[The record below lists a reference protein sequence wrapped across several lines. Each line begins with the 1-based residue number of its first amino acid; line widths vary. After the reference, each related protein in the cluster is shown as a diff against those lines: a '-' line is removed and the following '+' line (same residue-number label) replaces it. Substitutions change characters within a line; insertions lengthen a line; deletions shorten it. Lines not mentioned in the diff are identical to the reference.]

1 VFFVPSVVSN
11 KDFLMNQPF
20 DFRTALD
27 PKRSVVIEACAGSG
41 KTWLLVS
48 RILRLLLAGA
58 KPGEILAITF
68 TRKAAQEMQAR
79 LLEWLNALALH
90 PEDEVREFLRQR
102 ALAEHEIDAILPEA
116 RNLLERVLTAEPA
129 LTINTFHGWFL
140 QLLQRAPLGDGSVG
154 NFSLLDQTAA
164 LQEEAWQNFAEDLAE
179 QADGDPGAAAL
190 QALFREHGL
199 SNTRALLLGF
209 VAKRAEWWAYTAGQA
224 DPVAYAVERVQSEL
238 DVDPEQDVLA
248 ELQQDSVL
256 LEWQLEYAQLL
267 GRNTATDQKLAAKL
281 VDALALDKQLQRFEQ
296 IWNVCFTQEAQPRVR
311 NPSPTQAKRLGA
323 DGEARLLDLH
333 QRICT
338 LLFEARDRLSAQAAY
353 RFNRD
358 GLRSGAALLA
368 AYQRLKEERQMLDF
382 ADVEW
387 RVFQLLSRSEH
398 AEYMQY
404 KLDSR
409 YRHILLDEFQDTNPL
424 QWQVMQSWL
433 SAYGAAG
440 NRPTVFLVGD
450 PKQSIYRFRRAEPR
464 LFQIAAEDLA
474 RDFAAA
480 RLEQD
485 TSSRSAPAVIKAVNR
500 VFAGQPDF
508 SGFREHGWHHDDL
521 PGAIAVLPLA
531 EKGSAAS
538 ASEDG
543 LALRNPLQQARVED
557 EDARHEQEAEQ
568 VAEKIGAMV
577 GTCRVMDEKT
587 GPRPAEYRDFM
598 LLVRGRTWLAS
609 YERKLRAERIPY
621 LSSRQGGLL
630 DTLECSDLVALLEF
644 LVTPFS
650 DLKLAQVLRSPIFGC
665 SDEDLMRLATPTN
678 LPLSPARS
686 VPAESG
692 STTAR
697 SGETG
702 EECLPSPLI
711 RGDRGG
717 LGGREGL
724 SWWQRL
730 RQLEDAAL
738 SPALRQA
745 RALLQSWQEMAD
757 RLPVHDLLYR
767 IYFQGE
773 VQARYRSAVPQ
784 AMAEAVQANL
794 RAFIELALNMDS
806 GRYPSLAR
814 FINEVAAL
822 RRAPE
827 QESPDEGLIGDGGN
841 AVRILT
847 VHGAKGLEAPIVWLL
862 DANTA
867 PRSDGGYRVL
877 LDWPPQAPAP
887 QYFSLLS
894 HKGEQAR
901 AHDQLVNEEQEHAR
915 RENLNLLYVAMT
927 RARQMFIVS
936 GCAGRAAETWHQLLQ
951 NSLAEAGL
959 ESELPA
965 MLPQPLATKAM
976 PTEQE
981 QAQITALP
989 VPPTGRREFTRLDA
1003 ARLFGIRVHA
1013 LLEWVRPDQPLA
1025 EQAESLRAKLA
1036 LEPEAFAPLWQGALD
1051 VLQAPDLRRF
1061 YDSSQYLAAYN
1072 ELAYQGAGGELRRLD
1087 RLVEFDDSVW
1097 VLDYKTGASGGYPEA
1112 LAAPYLGQMREYR
1125 SAMES
1130 VFSGKKIHC
1139 ALIFP
1144 GPVLVEV

>member
-1 VFFVPSVVSN
+1 MSEA
-11 KDFLMNQPF
+11 F

-27 PKRSVVIEACAGSG
+27 PQRSVVIEACAGSG

-79 LLEWLNALALH
+79 LLEWLNVLALQ
-90 PEDEVREFLRQR
+90 PEDEVRKFLRER
-102 ALAEHEIDAILPEA
+102 ALTEQEIDILLPEA
-116 RNLLERVLTAEPA
+116 RNLLERVLAAEPA

-179 QADGDPGAAAL
+179 QEDGDPTAAAL
-190 QALFREHGL
+190 QTLFREHGL
-199 SNTRALLLGF
+199 SNTRALLLDF
-209 VAKRAEWWAYTAGQA
+209 VAKRAEWWAYTADQA
-224 DPVAYAVERVQSEL
+224 DPVAFALERVRAEL
-238 DVDPEQDVLA
+238 EVDPEQDELA
-248 ELQQDSVL
+248 ELWLDTVL
-256 LEWQLEYAQLL
+256 SGWLAEYAAIL
-267 GRNTATDQKLAAKL
+267 GENSPTDQKLATQL
-281 VDALALDKQLQRFEQ
+281 VDSLALENVHQRFEQ
-296 IWNVCFTQEAQPRVR
+296 IWAVCFTKTGTPRAR
-311 NPSPTQAKRLGA
+311 NPSPTQARRLGA
-323 DGEARLLDLH
+323 DKEMRLLELH
-333 QRICT
+333 QQLCFV
-338 LLFEARDRLSAQAAY
+338 LYEARDRLAAQAAY

-358 GLRSGAALLA
+358 GLLCGAALLA
-368 AYQRLKEERQMLDF
+368 AYQRLKEARQMLDF

-387 RVFQLLSRSEH
+387 RVFQLLSRGEDV
-398 AEYMQY
+398 EYMQY

-409 YRHILLDEFQDTNPL
+409 YKHILLDEFQDTNPL

-433 SAYGAAG
+433 SAYGTAG
-440 NRPTVFLVGD
+440 NRPSVFLVGD

-480 RLEQD
+480 RLAQD
-485 TSSRSAPAVIKAVNR
+485 TSRRSAPGVIKAVNW
-500 VFAGQPDF
+500 VFAAQPDF
-508 SGFREHGWHHDDL
+508 SGFREHAWHHDDV
-521 PGAIAVLPLA
+521 PGAIAILPLA
-531 EKGSAAS
+531 EKAATVAAS
-538 ASEDG
+538 EAG
-543 LALRNPLQQARVED
+543 LVLRNPLLQAREED

-577 GTCRVMDEKT
+577 GTCQVMDEKT

-609 YERKLRAERIPY
+609 YERKLRAARIPY

-630 DTLECSDLVALLEF
+630 DTLECGDLVALLEF
-644 LVTPFS
+644 LVTPFA

-665 SDEDLMRLATPTN
+665 SNDDLMRLATQTPTP
-678 LPLSPARS
+678 LDPPLSGGKLDTP
-686 VPAESG
+686 
-692 STTAR
+692 
-697 SGETG
+697 
-702 EECLPSPLI
+702 PLT
-711 RGDRGG
+711 R
-717 LGGREGL
+717 GGREGL

-730 RQLEDAAL
+730 RQLDEEAL
-738 SPALRQA
+738 SPSLQQA
-745 RALLQSWQEMAD
+745 RTRLQSWQYMAD
-757 RLPVHDLLYR
+757 RLPVHDLLDR
-767 IYFQGE
+767 IYFEGE
-773 VQARYRSAVPQ
+773 VLARYRSAVPE
-784 AMAEAVQANL
+784 AMTGAVQANL
-794 RAFIELALNMDS
+794 HAFIELALNMDS

-867 PRSDGGYRVL
+867 PRNDGGYRAL
-877 LDWPPQAPAP
+877 INWPPQAPSP
-887 QYFSLLS
+887 QYFALLS
-894 HKGEQAR
+894 CKSEQAR
-901 AHDQLVNEEQEHAR
+901 AHERIVDEEQQHAR

-936 GCAGRAAETWHQLLQ
+936 GCASSRASETWYQQLHLG
-951 NSLAEAGL
+951 LAEAGL

-965 MLPQPLATKAM
+965 MLQQPLAAKVM
-976 PTEQE
+976 PPE
-981 QAQITALP
+981 QAQITPLP
-989 VPPTGRREFTRLDA
+989 VPPTGRREFARLDA
-1003 ARLFGIRVHA
+1003 ARLYGIQVHA
-1013 LLEWVRPDQPLA
+1013 LLEWVRLDQPLA
-1025 EQAESLRAKLA
+1025 GQAESLRAKLV
-1036 LEPEAFAPLWQGALD
+1036 LEPEEFAPLWQSALD
-1051 VLQAPDLRRF
+1051 VLEAPDLRHF
-1061 YDSSQYLAAYN
+1061 YDPAQYLAAYN
-1072 ELAYQGAGGELRRLD
+1072 ELGYQGTDGELRRLD
-1087 RLVEFDDSVW
+1087 RLVEFVDSVW
-1097 VLDYKTGASGGYPEA
+1097 VLDYKTGASGGDPQA

-1125 SAMES
+1125 NAMES
-1130 VFSGKKIHC
+1130 VFPGKVIHC

>member
-1 VFFVPSVVSN
+1 MS
-11 KDFLMNQPF
+11 DTF
-20 DFRTALD
+20 DFKAALD
-27 PKRSVVIEACAGSG
+27 PRRSVVIEACAGSG

-79 LLEWLNALALH
+79 LLEWLNVLALQ
-90 PEDEVREFLRQR
+90 PQEEVREFLRQR
-102 ALAEHEIDAILPEA
+102 ALVEHEIEAVLPQA
-116 RNLLERVLTAEPA
+116 RNLLERALTAEPA

-140 QLLQRAPLGDGSVG
+140 QLLQRAPLGDGAVG

-199 SNTRALLLGF
+199 ANTRALLLGF
-209 VAKRAEWWAYTAGQA
+209 VARRAEWWAYTAGQA
-224 DPVAYAVERVQSEL
+224 DPVAYAVGRVRAELEVDPEL
-238 DVDPEQDVLA
+238 DVLA
-248 ELQQDSVL
+248 GLWRDMELAAGL
-256 LEWQLEYAQLL
+256 MEYARLL
-267 GRNTATDQKLAAKL
+267 GQNTATDREYAQQL
-281 VDALALDKQLQRFEQ
+281 VDAAQMPDSSQRFER
-296 IWNVCFTQEAQPRVR
+296 IWPVCFTAEGKARSRKIRKAP
-311 NPSPTQAKRLGA
+311 PKELGA
-323 DGEARLLDLH
+323 AGDARLVELHEWICSRLDA
-333 QRICT
+333 
-338 LLFEARDRLSAQAAY
+338 AREQLTAQAAW

-409 YRHILLDEFQDTNPL
+409 YQHILLDEFQDTNPL

-464 LFQIAAEDLA
+464 LFRIAAEDLV
-474 RDFAAA
+474 RDFAAV

-485 TSSRSAPAVIKAVNR
+485 TSRRSAPAVITAVNR
-500 VFAGQPDF
+500 VFAGQSDF
-508 SGFREHGWHHDDL
+508 SGFREHACHHGDL

-531 EKGSAAS
+531 EKNIAAVT
-538 ASEDG
+538 SEGG
-543 LALRNPLQQARVED
+543 LALRNPLQQAREED

-568 VAEKIGAMV
+568 VAEKIAAMV
-577 GTCRVMDEKT
+577 GKSRIMDEKT

-609 YERKLRAERIPY
+609 YERKLRAARIPY

-644 LVTPFS
+644 LVTPFA

-665 SDEDLMRLATPTN
+665 SEEDLMRLANPTPPN
-678 LPLSPARS
+678 LPPFDRLRAGLS
-686 VPAESG
+686 
-692 STTAR
+692 
-697 SGETG
+697 G
-702 EECLPSPLI
+702 EECLPSPLT

-717 LGGREGL
+717 LGGWEGFN
-724 SWWQRL
+724 WWQRL
-730 RQLEDAAL
+730 RQLDGETL
-738 SPALRQA
+738 SPSLQQA

-757 RLPVHDLLYR
+757 RLPVHDLLDR
-767 IYFQGE
+767 IYFEGE
-773 VQARYRSAVPQ
+773 VLARYRSAVPE
-784 AMAEAVQANL
+784 AMAEAALANL
-794 RAFIELALNMDS
+794 HAFIELALNMDS

-822 RRAPE
+822 RRAPG

-867 PRSDGGYRVL
+867 PRNEGGYRVL

-887 QYFSLLS
+887 RYFSLLS
-894 HKGEQAR
+894 HKGELAK
-901 AHDQLVNEEQEHAR
+901 AHQRLVNDEQEQAR
-915 RENLNLLYVAMT
+915 RENFNLLYVAMT

-936 GCAGRAAETWHQLLQ
+936 GCAGRVAESWYQQLHHNLV
-951 NSLAEAGL
+951 EAGL
-959 ESELPA
+959 EGELPA
-965 MLPQPLATKAM
+965 VLSQQLAATSLPLAR
-976 PTEQE
+976 EE
-981 QAQITALP
+981 AQPRPLP
-989 VPPTGRREFTRLDA
+989 VPPTGRRESARLDA
-1003 ARLFGIRVHA
+1003 ARLYGIRLHA
-1013 LLEWVRPDQPLA
+1013 LLEWLHPDQPLA
-1025 EQAESLRAKLA
+1025 GQAESMRAKLA
-1036 LEPEAFAPLWQGALD
+1036 LEVEAFAPLWQGALD

-1061 YDSSQYLAAYN
+1061 YDPAQYLAAYN
-1072 ELAYQGAGGELRRLD
+1072 ELSYQGAGGELRRLD
-1087 RLVEFDDSVW
+1087 RLVEFADSVW
-1097 VLDYKTGASGGYPEA
+1097 VLDYKTGASGGDPQA
-1112 LAAPYLGQMREYR
+1112 LAAPYLGQMSEYR
-1125 SAMES
+1125 NAMES
-1130 VFSGKKIHC
+1130 VFPGKAIHC

>member
-1 VFFVPSVVSN
+1 MS
-11 KDFLMNQPF
+11 DTF

-27 PKRSVVIEACAGSG
+27 PRRSVVIEACAGSG

-48 RILRLLLAGA
+48 RILRQLLAGA
-58 KPGEILAITF
+58 QPGEILAITF

-79 LLEWLNALALH
+79 LLEWLNVLALQ
-90 PEDEVREFLRQR
+90 PEEKVREFLRQR
-102 ALAEHEIDAILPEA
+102 ALSEHEIEALLPEA
-116 RNLLERVLTAEPA
+116 RNLMERVLTAEPA

-179 QADGDPGAAAL
+179 QAGGDPGASAL
-190 QALFREHGL
+190 QSLFREYGL

-224 DPVAYAVERVQSEL
+224 DPVAYAVERVRAEL
-238 DVDPEQDVLA
+238 DVDPELDVLA
-248 ELQQDSVL
+248 GLWQDAML
-256 LEWQLEYAQLL
+256 AGNLDEYARLL
-267 GRNTATDQKLAAKL
+267 GLNTATDQAYARQLA
-281 VDALALDKQLQRFEQ
+281 DAARLPDPRQRFER
-296 IWNVCFTQEAQPRVR
+296 IWQVCFTGEDKARSR
-311 NPSPTQAKRLGA
+311 KIRKSPPKELGA
-323 DGEARLLDLH
+323 AGDARLVELHEWICSRLDA
-333 QRICT
+333 
-338 LLFEARDRLSAQAAY
+338 ARDQLTAQAAY

-358 GLRSGAALLA
+358 GLLCGAALLA
-368 AYQRLKEERQMLDF
+368 AYQQIKEERQMLDF

-398 AEYMQY
+398 AEYMQC

-409 YRHILLDEFQDTNPL
+409 YQHILLDEFQDTNPL

-464 LFQIAAEDLA
+464 LFQIAAQDLA

-480 RLEQD
+480 RLAQD
-485 TSSRSAPAVIKAVNR
+485 TSRRSAPEVIKAVNK
-500 VFAGQPDF
+500 VFAAQPDF
-508 SGFREHGWHHDDL
+508 SGFREHAWHHGDL

-531 EKGSAAS
+531 EKDIAVSV
-538 ASEDG
+538 SEDG
-543 LALRNPLQQARVED
+543 LELRNPLQQARVED
-557 EDARHEQEAEQ
+557 EDARHEREAEQ
-568 VAEKIGAMV
+568 VAEKISAMA
-577 GTCRVMDEKT
+577 GKWQVMDEKT

-609 YERKLRAERIPY
+609 YERKLRAARIPY

-630 DTLECSDLVALLEF
+630 DTLECGDLVALLEF
-644 LVTPFS
+644 LATPFA

-665 SDEDLMRLATPTN
+665 SDEDLMQLASPGELDST
-678 LPLSPARS
+678 LPMER
-686 VPAESG
+686 
-692 STTAR
+692 
-697 SGETG
+697 
-702 EECLPSPLI
+702 
-711 RGDRGG
+711 
-717 LGGREGL
+717 REGFN
-724 SWWQRL
+724 WWQRL
-730 RQLEDAAL
+730 RQLDDETL
-738 SPALRQA
+738 SPSLQQA
-745 RALLQSWQEMAD
+745 RSRLQSWQEVAD
-757 RLPVHDLLYR
+757 RLPVHDLLDR
-767 IYFQGE
+767 IYFEGE
-773 VQARYRSAVPQ
+773 VLARYRSAVPE
-784 AMAEAVQANL
+784 ATAEAVQANL
-794 RAFIELALNMDS
+794 HAFIELALNMDS

-867 PRSDGGYRVL
+867 PRNDGGYRVL
-877 LDWPPQAPAP
+877 LDWPPEAPAP
-887 QYFSLLS
+887 RYFSLLS
-894 HKGEQAR
+894 HTGELAR
-901 AHDQLVNEEQEHAR
+901 AHKRLVNEEQEHAR
-915 RENLNLLYVAMT
+915 RENLNLLYVALT

-936 GCAGRAAETWHQLLQ
+936 GCASSRGADAWYQQLHLG
-951 NSLAEAGL
+951 LAEAGFK
-959 ESELPA
+959 SELPA
-965 MLPQPLATKAM
+965 VLPQQPAATVMPLAREEA
-976 PTEQE
+976 PPRP
-981 QAQITALP
+981 LP
-989 VPPTGRREFTRLDA
+989 VPPTGRREPIKLDA
-1003 ARLFGIRVHA
+1003 ARLYGIRMHA
-1013 LLEWVRPDQPLA
+1013 LLEWMRPEKPLA
-1025 EQAESLRAKLA
+1025 DQAESLRARLA
-1036 LEPEAFAPLWQGALD
+1036 LDEDAFASLWQGALE
-1051 VLQAPDLRRF
+1051 VLQAPQLRRF
-1061 YDSSQYLAAYN
+1061 YDPGQYLAAYN
-1072 ELAYQGAGGELRRLD
+1072 ELGYQGAGGELRRLD

-1097 VLDYKTGASGGYPEA
+1097 VLDYKTGASGGDPQA

-1125 SAMES
+1125 TAMES
-1130 VFSGKKIHC
+1130 VFPGKAIRC

>member
-1 VFFVPSVVSN
+1 
-11 KDFLMNQPF
+11 MNDSF

-27 PKRSVVIEACAGSG
+27 PSRSVVIEACAGSG

-79 LLEWLNALALH
+79 LLEWLNVLALR

-102 ALAEHEIDAILPEA
+102 ALDAHEIDAILPEA

-140 QLLQRAPLGDGSVG
+140 QLLQRAPLGEGSVG

-164 LQEEAWQNFAEDLAE
+164 LQEEAWQNFAEDLAA
-179 QADGDPGAAAL
+179 QADGDPAAAAL
-190 QALFREHGL
+190 QALFREYGL
-199 SNTRALLLGF
+199 ANTRTLLLGF
-209 VAKRAEWWAYTAGQA
+209 VAKRAEWWAYTAGEA
-224 DPVAYAVERVQSEL
+224 DPVAYAVERVRIEL

-248 ELQQDSVL
+248 ELWLDTVL
-256 LEWQLEYAQLL
+256 AGWLVEYASIL
-267 GRNTATDQKLAAKL
+267 GENSPTDQKLAMQL
-281 VDALALDKQLQRFEQ
+281 VDSLALENAHQRFEQ
-296 IWNVCFTQEAQPRVR
+296 IWAVCFTKTGTPRAR
-311 NPSPTQAKRLGA
+311 NPSSTQAKRLGA
-323 DGEARLLDLH
+323 DKEMR
-333 QRICT
+333 
-338 LLFEARDRLSAQAAY
+338 LFEFHQQLCFALYEAHDRLAAQAAY

-358 GLRSGAALLA
+358 GLLCGAALLA
-368 AYQRLKEERQMLDF
+368 AYQRLKEARQMLDF

-387 RVFQLLSRSEH
+387 RVFQLLSRSED

-409 YRHILLDEFQDTNPL
+409 YKHILLDEFQDTNPL

-440 NRPTVFLVGD
+440 NRPSVFLVGD

-474 RDFAAA
+474 RDFAVA

-485 TSSRSAPAVIKAVNR
+485 TSRRSAPAVITAVNR
-500 VFAGQPDF
+500 VFAEQPDF
-508 SGFREHGWHHDDL
+508 SGFREHACHHEDL
-521 PGAIAVLPLA
+521 PGAIALMPLA
-531 EKGSAAS
+531 EKNLAS
-538 ASEDG
+538 AGSEGG
-543 LALRNPLQQARVED
+543 LVLRNPLLQPREED
-557 EDARHEQEAEQ
+557 EDVRHEQEAEQ
-568 VAEKIGAMV
+568 VAEQISAMV
-577 GTCRVMDEKT
+577 GKSQIMDEKT

-609 YERKLRAERIPY
+609 YERKLRAARIPY

-644 LVTPFS
+644 LVTPFA

-665 SDEDLMRLATPTN
+665 SDGDLMLLATPTSPN

-692 STTAR
+692 STAAR
-697 SGETG
+697 SGEAG
-702 EECLPSPLI
+702 EEPLVSPLT
-711 RGDRGG
+711 RGEQGG
-717 LGGREGL
+717 LGL

-730 RQLEDAAL
+730 RQLDGEIL
-738 SPALRQA
+738 SPSLQQA
-745 RALLQSWQEMAD
+745 RALLRSWQALAD
-757 RLPVHDLLYR
+757 RLPVHDLLDR
-767 IYFQGE
+767 IYFEGN
-773 VQARYRSAVPQ
+773 VLARYLAAVPE
-784 AMAEAVQANL
+784 AMAGAVQANL

-822 RRAPE
+822 RRAPG

-867 PRSDGGYRVL
+867 PRNDGGYRVL
-877 LDWPPQAPAP
+877 LNWPPQAPAP
-887 QYFSLLS
+887 QYFALLS
-894 HKGEQAR
+894 HKAELAR
-901 AHDQLVNEEQEHAR
+901 AHERHVNEELEHAR

-936 GCAGRAAETWHQLLQ
+936 GCAGRASETWYQHIHR
-951 NSLAEAGL
+951 NLAEAGL
-959 ESELPA
+959 PEELPA
-965 MLPQPLATKAM
+965 GPFDAPDLPLPLVEEQPRL
-976 PTEQE
+976 
-981 QAQITALP
+981 LP
-989 VPPTGRREFTRLDA
+989 VPPTGRRETVRLDA
-1003 ARLFGIRVHA
+1003 ARLYGIRVHA
-1013 LLEWVRPDQPLA
+1013 LLEWLRPELPL
-1025 EQAESLRAKLA
+1025 EGQAESMRAKLA
-1036 LEPEAFAPLWQGALD
+1036 LDEDSFAPLWRSALD
-1051 VLQAPDLRRF
+1051 VLEAPELRHF
-1061 YDSSQYLAAYN
+1061 YDPAQYLAAYN
-1072 ELAYQGAGGELRRLD
+1072 ELGYQGADGELRRLD
-1087 RLVEFDDSVW
+1087 RLVEFADSVW
-1097 VLDYKTGASGGYPEA
+1097 VLDYKTGASGGNPED

-1125 SAMES
+1125 DAMGS
-1130 VFSGKKIHC
+1130 VFPGKAIHC